1 MCSAEEEEDGVLV
14 RALAELLRPRVV
26 AAAIQA
32 KRALFSAQAEERR
45 RRMDALQHKIDEVV
59 ILFVCTAR
67 NRLTNVF

>member
-59 ILFVCTAR
+59 ILFFRTAR